1 MRKRYVILCKF
12 RFILKDAEIAHVDMN
27 YQDCYNVPSLS
38 TCNFLRELLSGSS
51 NKEKQQYYGV
61 VNVVTCVSFPA
72 TSFWQDPIVAGH
84 NR

>member
-1 MRKRYVILCKF
+1 MSLQIPFHSKRYGNCTCGHELSRLLQMVT
-12 RFILKDAEIAHVDMN
+12 
-27 YQDCYNVPSLS
+27 SLS

-72 TSFWQDPIVAGH
+72 TCFGQDPIVAGH